1 MNLKTIWLLRKTP
14 AMIALS
20 LLLAPASHA
29 KVFHTLQRGENLAIV
44 AKQYYGDP
52 AKALLLIEY
61 NGISDPRTIS
71 PGRRIV
77 IPEVRLH
84 RVRKGDTLAL
94 IAKRYLKDARKSQ
107 GLARLN
113 RIKDPKSLSPGTKIL
128 IPVEILHTAKKGESL
143 SSIAKKYYGH
153 FDASEL
159 IALYNNVRDPVNLKA
174 GTRLILPISDLKIIS
189 RQSQSRARPQPKS
202 RTAKK
207 DGQEFLEKGTS
218 DYFMGDYTGA
228 VKNLQRAITLGL
240 GTREDMSKAQRFLAY
255 SYVALDQPDNAKDS
269 FRQALRVDPDLQLD
283 PVYVSPKI
291 IEIFEEVRNGGN

>member
-1 MNLKTIWLLRKTP
+1 MKLKTIWLLRKTP
-14 AMIALS
+14 AIIALS

-29 KVFHTLQRGENLAIV
+29 TIFHTLRSGENLAIV

-52 AKALLLIEY
+52 AKAILLIEY
-61 NGISDPRTIS
+61 NGISDPRTIN

-94 IAKRYLKDARKSQ
+94 IAKRYLNDAKKSQ

-113 RIKDPKSLSPGTKIL
+113 RIKDPKSLSPGIKIV
-128 IPVEILHTAKKGESL
+128 IPVEILHTAKEGESL

-159 IALYNNVRDPVNLKA
+159 IALYNNVKDPVNLKV
-174 GTRLILPISDLKIIS
+174 GTRLILPIPDLKITS
-189 RQSQSRARPQPKS
+189 RQSQSRPRPQPKA
-202 RTAKK
+202 TATKK

-218 DYFMGDYTGA
+218 DYFMGDYIGA
-228 VKNLQRAITLGL
+228 VKNLQRAVTLGL
-240 GTREDMSKAQRFLAY
+240 GAKENMSKAQRFLAY
-255 SYVALDQPDNAKDS
+255 CYVALDQRENAKDS
-269 FRQALRVDPDLQLD
+269 FRQALKVDPDLQLD

-291 IEIFEEVRNGGN
+291 IEIFEEVKNGGN